1 MTPKSLLR
9 HPEAKSSFDEM
20 LEGTEF
26 RRVIPDDG
34 PASSNPHNVK
44 KLIFCSGKVYYDLK
58 KYRAEKGLESEIAIS
73 RVEQVMLKKNLP
85 NFVD

>member
-26 RRVIPDDG
+26 RRVIPEAG
-34 PASSNPHNVK
+34 PASQNPSNVK

-58 KYRAEKGLESEIAIS
+58 KARAQKGLENDIAIS
-73 RVEQVMLKKNLP
+73 RVEQAS
-85 NFVD
+85 